1 MALGFVRPKVLRL
14 AAQLS
19 VVLAGAVS
27 MWVLHGPTSAHAAR
41 PTPIPKA
48 TEAATI
54 AINETVRS
62 KLVSH
67 RGTTAINERG
77 SGSGTFSCPLTVQI
91 SIAGDTE
98 ATISFTCNTRSGTIS
113 GRGVTSY
120 AAAGPVARFS
130 GALQNVHGTGR
141 YAHASSAG
149 LHIEGTLTRHSYA
162 LSARVVGK
170 MHV

>member
-1 MALGFVRPKVLRL
+1 MSLWVL
-14 AAQLS
+14 
-19 VVLAGAVS
+19 
-27 MWVLHGPTSAHAAR
+27 VLHGPPSAD
-41 PTPIPKA
+41 A
-48 TEAATI
+48 TEAARIPRASEATTI
-54 AINETVRS
+54 TVNETVQS

-67 RGTTAINERG
+67 HGTTAINERG

-98 ATISFTCNTRSGTIS
+98 ATISFTCSTRTGTIS

-130 GALQNVHGTGR
+130 GKLQNVHGTGR
-141 YAHASSAG
+141 YEHASSAG
-149 LHIEGTLTRHSYA
+149 LRIEGTLTRHSYA

-170 MHV
+170 MRV